1 MLSIGKLASMA
12 EGPAATSQEKVQ
24 GESSKFNIEPP
35 GAQVIFILA
44 FNNSLDFMAIHHTL
58 LQQFNEELGN
68 PANFAVESRVR
79 AITSARCVVPSDRP
93 ALQDV
98 CFSRA
103 LPLSYSKSHSLQ
115 LFQRILRQFLQGN
128 ALTEEDAIDILS
140 LKDNTEWPTDFVD
153 ALIILSN
160 SRVRSHDLLY
170 VDTDSLHRACQKGGK
185 Q

>member
-58 LQQFNEELGN
+58 LQQFNKELGN

-103 LPLSYSKSHSLQ
+103 LSLFLLKKSL
-115 LFQRILRQFLQGN
+115 IA
-128 ALTEEDAIDILS
+128 AL
-140 LKDNTEWPTDFVD
+140 PTHIETISARKCFD
-153 ALIILSN
+153 
-160 SRVRSHDLLY
+160 RRGCH
-170 VDTDSLHRACQKGGK
+170 
-185 Q
+185 

>member
-24 GESSKFNIEPP
+24 GSLKFETKPY
-35 GAQVIFILA
+35 GAHLLFINPA

-58 LQQFNEELGN
+58 LEQFNEELGN

-98 CFSRA
+98 GLARLLRFPRLT
-103 LPLSYSKSHSLQ
+103 LPMQ

-128 ALTEEDAIDILS
+128 ALTEADAVDILS

-160 SRVRSHDLLY
+160 SQVGSPSVTLDGDINTSEEYVRKS
-170 VDTDSLHRACQKGGK
+170 
-185 Q
+185 